1 MNDEE
6 RNKAKNSYTVA
17 FRHCDGND
25 KVSEGLFQNS
35 RQYSN
40 EFREIEAQKLLR
52 ITREFYN
59 DRLVDYKENKDGFV
73 EIVLTK
79 EGEKKALKFKIDEIK
94 SKNPKMGR
102 RVANCNL

>member
-1 MNDEE
+1 M
-6 RNKAKNSYTVA
+6 
-17 FRHCDGND
+17 
-25 KVSEGLFQNS
+25 
-35 RQYSN
+35 
-40 EFREIEAQKLLR
+40 R

-94 SKNPKMGR
+94 IKNR
-102 RVANCNL
+102 